1 MPLAE
6 YIKLKSLN
14 LRLRAVNKIRYLTT
28 LKNRK
33 MIVEGIFMSKE
44 LGLLFDRL
52 MQIFLQT

>member
-14 LRLRAVNKIRYLTT
+14 LRLRAVKKIRYLTT
-28 LKNRK
+28 FKNRK